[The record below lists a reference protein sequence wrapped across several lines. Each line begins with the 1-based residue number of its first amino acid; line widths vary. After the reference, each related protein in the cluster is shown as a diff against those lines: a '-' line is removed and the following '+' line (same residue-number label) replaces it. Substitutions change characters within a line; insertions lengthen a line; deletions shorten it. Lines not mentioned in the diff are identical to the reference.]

1 MLHESLNKK
10 QLKEHLYEGFEYYLF
25 DETKKYTKN
34 NIGIRLIGTN
44 PRIEHYPTGLIRQY
58 SSGEFYFQNYKRKRG
73 LIAHP
78 CLERTAFLSLYKG
91 FGFDDP
97 LRVLSTFHK
106 HDERIEL
113 VYDNKYKFHHYSKID
128 FYYSH
133 PLIKNKFHHYFK
145 IADKIYEDEYIFNKT
160 YNIIVEDDRDY
171 RRQYAE
177 NHSKGVMG
185 F

>member
-1 MLHESLNKK
+1 MLYYSMTKSDLE
-10 QLKEHLYEGFEYYLF
+10 EHLYDGFEYYLF
-25 DETKKYTKN
+25 DPTKKFTKN

-58 SSGEFYFQNYKRKRG
+58 PSGKFWFQNYKRKKY
-73 LIAHP
+73 LP
-78 CLERTAFLSLYKG
+78 TKSYLERTAFLSLFKG

-106 HDERIEL
+106 HDERIEQI
-113 VYDNKYKFHHYSKID
+113 YDNKNKFHHYSKID
-128 FYYSH
+128 YYYSH

-145 IADKIYEDEYIFNKT
+145 IADKIYEDEDIFNNT
-160 YNIIVEDDRDY
+160 YNIIVEDDMDY

-177 NHSKGVMG
+177 NHSKGVKVY
-185 F
+185 